1 MPRCRV
7 RKQRGA
13 AGEEDIGAVTDGG
26 MPEGLGE
33 VRLADANI
41 ADDEDR
47 GEFVQVATGGEILD
61 EGAVEL
67 RQALEVELIAS
78 RKPLRFW
85 IFGLAACCRRQYPK
99 CRS

>member
-1 MPRCRV
+1 MS
-7 RKQRGA
+7 
-13 AGEEDIGAVTDGG
+13 
-26 MPEGLGE
+26 EGLSE
-33 VRLADANI
+33 VGFTDPDI
-41 ADDEDR
+41 ADDED
-47 GEFVQVATGGEILD
+47 GGAFVQVSTGGEILD